1 MQFGFSSYSFYQ
13 HLRTGR
19 MSLFDVIDWIGAS
32 DATHMEIATVS
43 LSPDIS
49 NDTSTLDQDP
59 GFVREVKTRAAD
71 QGVTLSNLVV
81 PADLLGEDAPRHMAR
96 VKRHLEVAAELGIG
110 LFRHDVSR
118 WAHRAKDIAEFE
130 ALMPRMVEACQEIAR
145 HAAQYGITTSVENHG
160 LLMNGGERV
169 RRLIHLVDE
178 PNFKT
183 TLDVGNFMS
192 VDDNPVV
199 SVAENARHASIVHLK
214 DFYVRKQYPGEGWHH
229 TPGGMYLLG
238 SIVGY
243 GDLDMRRIVQGIVDA
258 GYDGFISIEFEGI
271 EECLMANPIGLA
283 NAKRLFAEAQ
293 AGAQPGAQAGTQAGA
308 QAGTGAAK

>member
-13 HLRTGR
+13 HLRTGK
-19 MSLFDVIDWIGAS
+19 MSLLDVIDWIGAS

-43 LSPDIS
+43 LSPEIS

-59 GFVREVKTRAAD
+59 GFVKEIKTRAAD

-81 PADLLGEDAPRHMAR
+81 PADLLGPDAQKHMER
-96 VKRHLEVAAELGIG
+96 VKRHIDVAAALDIT
-110 LFRHDVSR
+110 LFRHDVAK
-118 WAHRAKDIAEFE
+118 WAHRAKDVADFE
-130 ALMPRMVEACQEIAR
+130 ALMPRMVAVCKEIAQY
-145 HAAQYGITTSVENHG
+145 AAQYGITTSVENHG

-192 VDDNPVV
+192 VDENPVV
-199 SVAENARHASIVHLK
+199 AVAENAPYASIVHLK
-214 DFYVRKQYPGEGWHH
+214 DFYVRSQFPGDGWHH
-229 TPGGMYLLG
+229 TFGGTYLLG

-243 GDLDMRRIVQGIVDA
+243 GDLDMRRIVQGVLAA
-258 GYDGFISIEFEGI
+258 GYDGFVSIEFEGI
-271 EECLMANPIGLA
+271 EECLMANTVGLA
-283 NAKRLFAEAQ
+283 NTKRLFAEV
-293 AGAQPGAQAGTQAGA
+293 
-308 QAGTGAAK
+308 GAAR

>member
-1 MQFGFSSYSFYQ
+1 MN
-13 HLRTGR
+13 
-19 MSLFDVIDWIGAS
+19 LFEVIDWIAAS

-43 LSPDIS
+43 LSPEIS

-59 GFVREVKTRAAD
+59 ALVREIRTRAAD

-81 PADLLGEDAPRHMAR
+81 PADFLGDDADRHMQR
-96 VKRHLEVAAELGIG
+96 VKRHIDVAAELGIA

-118 WAHRAKDIAEFE
+118 WAHRAKDITEFE
-130 ALMPRMVEACQEIAR
+130 ALMPRMVAACKEIAEY
-145 HAAQYGITTSVENHG
+145 ASQYDITTSVENHG

-169 RRLIHLVDE
+169 RRLIHHVDE

-199 SVAENARHASIVHLK
+199 AVAENAPYASIIQFK
-214 DFYVRKQYPGEGWHH
+214 DFYVRGQFPGDGWHH
-229 TPGGMYLLG
+229 TPGGTYLLG

-243 GDLDMRRIVQGIVDA
+243 GDLDMRAIVRGILAA
-258 GYDGFISIEFEGI
+258 GFDGFVSIEFEGI
-271 EECLMANPIGLA
+271 EECLMANTVGLA
-283 NAKRLFAEAQ
+283 NTKRLFAEA
-293 AGAQPGAQAGTQAGA
+293 
-308 QAGTGAAK
+308 GAAK

>member
-13 HLRTGR
+13 QLRTNR
-19 MSLFDVIDWIGAS
+19 MSLLEVIDWIGAS

-43 LSPDIS
+43 LSPEIS

-59 GFVREVKTRAAD
+59 GFVQEIKTRAAD

-81 PADLLGEDAPRHMAR
+81 PADLLGADAEKSMQR
-96 VKRHLEVAAELGIG
+96 VKRHIEVAAALDIK
-110 LFRHDVSR
+110 LFRHDVAK

-130 ALMPRMVEACQEIAR
+130 ALLPRMVEACKEIAR
-145 HAAQYGITTSVENHG
+145 YAAPYGITTSVENHG

-199 SVAENARHASIVHLK
+199 SVAENAPYASIVHLK
-214 DFYVRKQYPGEGWHH
+214 DFYVRSQYPGEGWHH
-229 TPGGMYLLG
+229 TPGGTYLLG

-243 GDLDMRRIVQGIVDA
+243 GDLDMRRIVRGIVDA
-258 GYDGFISIEFEGI
+258 GYDGFVSIEFEGI

-283 NAKRLFAEAQ
+283 NAKRLFAEAE
-293 AGAQPGAQAGTQAGA
+293 
-308 QAGTGAAK
+308 AAK

>member
-19 MSLFDVIDWIGAS
+19 MSLLEVIDWIGAS

-43 LSPDIS
+43 LSPEIS

-59 GFVREVKTRAAD
+59 GFVQEIKTRAAD

-81 PADLLGEDAPRHMAR
+81 PADLLGADADTHMQR
-96 VKRHLEVAAELGIG
+96 VKRHLDVAAELDIT
-110 LFRHDVSR
+110 LFRHDVAR
-118 WAHRAKDIAEFE
+118 WAHRAKDIADFE
-130 ALMPRMVEACQEIAR
+130 ALLPRMVEVCQEIAR
-145 HAAQYGITTSVENHG
+145 YAAQYGITTSVENHG

-169 RRLIHLVDE
+169 RRLIHLVGE

-199 SVAENARHASIVHLK
+199 AVAENAPYASIVHLK
-214 DFYVRKQYPGEGWHH
+214 DFYIRSQYPGEGWHH
-229 TPGGMYLLG
+229 TPGGNYLLG

-243 GDLDMRRIVQGIVDA
+243 GDLDMRRIVHGILAAD
-258 GYDGFISIEFEGI
+258 YDGFVSIEFEGI
-271 EECLMANPIGLA
+271 EECLMANTVGLA
-283 NAKRLFAEAQ
+283 NAKRLFAEV
-293 AGAQPGAQAGTQAGA
+293 GV
-308 QAGTGAAK
+308 AAA